1 VWDDLA
7 CQGWRAAIRQATPRA
22 RDLTNRRYRR
32 GGWINER
39 VKACNHRRSSMRAKV
54 EHNIA
59 MIERMFNPRKLRSR
73 GLAKNLHWLQVSA
86 AMASPVLACKRLLY
100 A

>member
-1 VWDDLA
+1 VQGDLA
-7 CQGWRAAIRQATPRA
+7 CQGWREAIRQATPRA

-32 GGWINER
+32 GGWINVR
-39 VKACNHRRSSMRAKV
+39 VKACNHRRSSMRTMV

-59 MIERMFNPRKLRSR
+59 IIERMFNPRKVRSR
-73 GLAKNLHWLQVSA
+73 GLAKMQVSA
-86 AMASPVLACKRLLY
+86 AMASPVLARKRLLY